1 MYCTASLS
9 ADTPIVWPLY
19 ELGLGWEGG
28 RELLQAFPKRLDQAR
43 RMVRVLDILRELER
57 EIAHVLPDRRC
68 GTWGYGARRR
78 CGEDGTCGEG
88 SHGCMGR
95 LGS

>member
-9 ADTPIVWPLY
+9 AGGV
-19 ELGLGWEGG
+19 GG

-57 EIAHVLPDRRC
+57 EITHVLPDRRC

-88 SHGCMGR
+88 SHGAFRELGR
-95 LGS
+95 ARRSK